1 LVVAPAQLRLGGFA
15 LSSTGPDRTGRIAGS
30 DASPVI
36 EELGNARPV
45 SVFKFS
51 PSDRLLRRGAGRRA
65 VPPLPSRYVTTDTQI
80 LMALRAA
87 ELGGVSGAELS
98 QRLGIT
104 RAAIWARI
112 EELRK
117 LGYEI
122 EASPVLGYRLIS
134 TPDVLHAD
142 DLLARLGKTKV
153 IGRDIRVFEQTSST
167 NDVVEKLARDG
178 VKEGVVVFAESQ
190 IKGRGRLGRVWA
202 SPARK
207 GLWFSI
213 LLRPDLRPQETTQL
227 TVAAA
232 TAIWRAIHAVT
243 GLQPEIKWPNDL
255 LYHGKKL
262 VGILTELSAEV
273 DRVKH
278 VILGVGV
285 SVNVAAGEFPAD
297 LRKAATSL
305 RIELGKPVLRAELA
319 TAILRELDANYD
331 QVCRGKFPEI
341 ADEWEEHCST
351 IGQQVV
357 VMIGERKI
365 RGCAE
370 SIDDDGALLLR
381 TEHGR
386 LERIIGGDVT
396 LEK

>member
-1 LVVAPAQLRLGGFA
+1 M
-15 LSSTGPDRTGRIAGS
+15 
-30 DASPVI
+30 
-36 EELGNARPV
+36 
-45 SVFKFS
+45 
-51 PSDRLLRRGAGRRA
+51 
-65 VPPLPSRYVTTDTQI
+65 TTDAQI
-80 LMALRAA
+80 LIALRAA
-87 ELGGVSGAELS
+87 DNGGVSGAELS
-98 QRLGIT
+98 QELGIS

-112 EELRK
+112 EELRQ

-122 EASPVLGYRLIS
+122 EASPVLGYRLVS
-134 TPDVLHAD
+134 SPDVLHAD

-153 IGRDIRVFEQTSST
+153 VGRDIRVFEQTTST

-190 IKGRGRLGRVWA
+190 TKGRGRLGRVWT
-202 SPARK
+202 SPTRK

-232 TAIWRAIHAVT
+232 TALWRAIHEET
-243 GLQPEIKWPNDL
+243 GLAPEIKWPNDIL
-255 LYHGKKL
+255 IRGRKV

-278 VILGVGV
+278 VTLGVGV
-285 SVNVAAGEFPAD
+285 DVNLAANEFPVE
-297 LRKAATSL
+297 LRKIATSL
-305 RIELGKPVLRAELA
+305 RIESGELVSRADLA
-319 TAILRELDANYD
+319 TTILRELDRDYAR
-331 QVCRGKFPEI
+331 VCAGKFSEV

-351 IGQQVV
+351 IGQRVV
-357 VMIGERKI
+357 ISMGDRRL
-365 RGCAE
+365 RGRAE
-370 SIDDDGALLLR
+370 SLDDDGALRLR